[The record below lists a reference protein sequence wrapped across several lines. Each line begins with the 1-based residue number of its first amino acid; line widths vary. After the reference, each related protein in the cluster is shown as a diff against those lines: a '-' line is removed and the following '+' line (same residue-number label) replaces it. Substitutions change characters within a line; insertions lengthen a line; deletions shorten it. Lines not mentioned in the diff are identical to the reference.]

1 MIQQPMGALKKLAG
15 QTAIYGLSSI
25 LGRSINFLLI
35 IIYTGYLSKAD
46 LGAFTGIYA
55 LIGFLNIVFTY
66 GMETAFFRFSTGK
79 NQDPSRVY
87 HNTQSLL
94 VLSSLVLG
102 SGIYLAAPFLAEW
115 MDYPGQAY
123 LFQWTAI
130 LLAFD
135 AILAIPFAKLRLENK
150 AKTFAGAKL
159 INILLNVTFN
169 LLLLIWIPGW
179 IKTGILPEGILGYQ
193 SFWGVEYILLANLLA
208 NGLIIP
214 FVWWKAGFFSFRL
227 EKEILQPMWTYS
239 LPLLFMGLAGV
250 TNELISRLLFEYV
263 LPVNFYSGLSSREA
277 AGIFGANFKLAILM
291 NLVIQAF
298 KYAAEPFFF
307 KESKEKDS
315 PKMYAQVMHA
325 FILFCSLLMIL
336 ISVNLNWIGP
346 LFLKGDA
353 YEMGFSI
360 VPLLLLGYLLL
371 GIYFNL
377 SIWFKL
383 TDKTDYSFWIT
394 FLGAVVSVVGIV
406 FLVPVWGFMGAALS
420 TVACYLVMVAVC
432 YFFGQKYYPIP
443 YQTSRGLGYLILAFS
458 LSYFGYFLETGI
470 GSMDFIL
477 KNSGALFFI
486 AVVFFMERKFV
497 QSLIANKS

>member
-1 MIQQPMGALKKLAG
+1 MGTLKKLAG

-79 NQDPSRVY
+79 NQDPTRIY

-102 SGIYLAAPFLAEW
+102 SGIYLAAPLLAEW

-123 LFQWTAI
+123 LFQWTAL

-135 AILAIPFAKLRLENK
+135 AVLAIPFAKLRLENK

-159 INILLNVTFN
+159 INILLNVAFN

-179 IKTGILPEGILGYQ
+179 IQNGILPEGILGYQ
-193 SFWGVEYILLANLLA
+193 SGWGVEYILLANLLA

-263 LPVNFYSGLSSREA
+263 LPINFYPGLSSREA

-307 KESKEKDS
+307 RESKEKDS

-383 TDKTDYSFWIT
+383 TDKTNYSFWIT
-394 FLGAVVSVVGIV
+394 FLGAVVSVAGIV

-443 YQTSRGLGYLILAFS
+443 YQTNRDLGYLILAFTI
-458 LSYFGYFLETGI
+458 SYFGYFLETGL
-470 GSMDFIL
+470 GSLDFIL
-477 KNSGALFFI
+477 KNSGALLFL
-486 AVVFFMERKFV
+486 AAVFFMERKFV
-497 QSLIANKS
+497 RFLIAKKS

>member
-1 MIQQPMGALKKLAG
+1 MGALKKLAE

-35 IIYTGYLSKAD
+35 IIYTGYLTKAD

-66 GMETAFFRFSTGK
+66 GMETAFFRFATGK
-79 NQDPSRVY
+79 NQDPTRVY
-87 HNTQSLL
+87 HSSQTLL
-94 VLSSLVLG
+94 LLSSLTLG
-102 SGIYLAAPFLAEW
+102 SAVYFSAPLFAEW

-123 LFQWTAI
+123 LFRWTAL

-135 AILAIPFAKLRLENK
+135 AVLAIPFAKLRLDNK

-159 INILLNVTFN
+159 INILLNVFFN
-169 LLLLIWIPGW
+169 LLLLIWIPEW
-179 IKTGILPEGILGYQ
+179 IQGGILSNGFLGYQ
-193 SFWGVEYILLANLLA
+193 LSWGIEYILLSNLIA

-214 FVWWKAGFFSFRL
+214 LVWWRAGFFSFRL
-227 EKEILQPMWTYS
+227 EKAILKPMWAYS

-263 LPVNFYSGLSSREA
+263 LPANYYSGLNSREA

-307 KESKEKDS
+307 RESNEKDS
-315 PKMYAQVMHA
+315 PQMYAKVMHG

-336 ISVNLNWIGP
+336 ISANLNWIGP
-346 LFLKGDA
+346 LFLKGEA
-353 YEMGFSI
+353 YQIGFFI
-360 VPLLLLGYLLL
+360 VPMLLLGYLLL

-383 TDKTDYSFWIT
+383 TDKTNYSFWIAFAGALVSVAGIT
-394 FLGAVVSVVGIV
+394 LLVPIWGFLGAAI
-406 FLVPVWGFMGAALS
+406 S
-420 TVACYLVMVAVC
+420 TVACYLVMTGLC
-432 YFFGQKYYPIP
+432 YYFGQKHYPIP
-443 YQTSRGLGYLILAFS
+443 YRTTRGMSYLIFAFL
-458 LSYFGYFLETGI
+458 LSYVGFYVETGT
-470 GSMDFIL
+470 SSLDFLL
-477 KNSGALFFI
+477 KNTGVLLFL
-486 AVVFFMERKFV
+486 AVIFLSEHSFFK
-497 QSLIANKS
+497 LLLAKKS

>member
-1 MIQQPMGALKKLAG
+1 MGTLKKLAG

-35 IIYTGYLSKAD
+35 IVYTGYLSKAD

-79 NQDPSRVY
+79 NQDPTRVY

-102 SGIYLAAPFLAEW
+102 SGIYLAAPLLAEW

-123 LFQWTAI
+123 LFQWTAL

-135 AILAIPFAKLRLENK
+135 AVLAIPFAKLRLENK

-159 INILLNVTFN
+159 INIFLNVTFN

-179 IKTGILPEGILGYQ
+179 IQTGTLPEGILGYQ
-193 SFWGVEYILLANLLA
+193 SSWGVEYILLANLLA

-263 LPVNFYSGLSSREA
+263 LPINFYPGLNSREA

-307 KESKEKDS
+307 RESKEKDS
-315 PKMYAQVMHA
+315 PKMYAQVMHV

-336 ISVNLNWIGP
+336 ISVNLQWIGP
-346 LFLKGDA
+346 LFLKGEG

-360 VPLLLLGYLLL
+360 VPMLLLGYLLL

-383 TDKTDYSFWIT
+383 TDKTNYSFWIT
-394 FLGAVVSVVGIV
+394 FLGAVVSVAGIS
-406 FLVPVWGFMGAALS
+406 FSVPILGFMGAALS
-420 TVACYLVMVAVC
+420 TVACYLVMAIIC
-432 YFFGQKYYPIP
+432 YFYGQKYYPIP
-443 YQTSRGLGYLILAFS
+443 YQTR
-458 LSYFGYFLETGI
+458 TGI
-470 GSMDFIL
+470 GYLVLAFALSYGGFYVQTGVIGLDFLI
-477 KNSGALFFI
+477 KNSGALVFL
-486 AVVFFMERKFV
+486 AVVFLVERKFF
-497 QSLIANKS
+497 LILIGKKS

>member
-1 MIQQPMGALKKLAG
+1 MGALKKLAG

>member
-1 MIQQPMGALKKLAG
+1 MGTLKKLAG

-79 NQDPSRVY
+79 NQDPTRVY

-94 VLSSLVLG
+94 VLSSLILG

-123 LFQWTAI
+123 LFQWTAL

-135 AILAIPFAKLRLENK
+135 AVLAIPFAKLRLENK

-179 IKTGILPEGILGYQ
+179 IQSGMLPEGILGYQ
-193 SFWGVEYILLANLLA
+193 STWGVEYILLANLLA

-307 KESKEKDS
+307 RESKEKDS

-383 TDKTDYSFWIT
+383 TDKTNYSFWIT
-394 FLGAVVSVVGIV
+394 FLGALVSVAGIV

-443 YQTSRGLGYLILAFS
+443 YQTNRGLGYLILAFA
-458 LSYFGYFLETGI
+458 LSYFGYFLETGV
-470 GSMDFIL
+470 GSLDFIL
-477 KNSGALFFI
+477 KNSGALLFI
-486 AVVFFMERKFV
+486 AAAFFVERRFV
-497 QSLIANKS
+497 RSLIAKKS

>member
-1 MIQQPMGALKKLAG
+1 
-15 QTAIYGLSSI
+15 
-25 LGRSINFLLI
+25 
-35 IIYTGYLSKAD
+35 
-46 LGAFTGIYA
+46 
-55 LIGFLNIVFTY
+55 
-66 GMETAFFRFSTGK
+66 
-79 NQDPSRVY
+79 
-87 HNTQSLL
+87 
-94 VLSSLVLG
+94 
-102 SGIYLAAPFLAEW
+102 
-115 MDYPGQAY
+115 
-123 LFQWTAI
+123 
-130 LLAFD
+130 
-135 AILAIPFAKLRLENK
+135 
-150 AKTFAGAKL
+150 
-159 INILLNVTFN
+159 
-169 LLLLIWIPGW
+169 
-179 IKTGILPEGILGYQ
+179 LGYQ
-193 SFWGVEYILLANLLA
+193 STWGVEYILLANLLA

-307 KESKEKDS
+307 RESKEKDS

-353 YEMGFSI
+353 YKMGFSI

-383 TDKTDYSFWIT
+383 TDKTNYSFWIT
-394 FLGAVVSVVGIV
+394 FLGALVSVAGIV

-432 YFFGQKYYPIP
+432 YYFGQKYYPIP
-443 YQTSRGLGYLILAFS
+443 YQTSRGLGYLILAFV
-458 LSYFGYFLETGI
+458 LSYLGYFLETGL
-470 GSMDFIL
+470 GSFDFIL
-477 KNSGALFFI
+477 KNSGALLFI
-486 AVVFFMERKFV
+486 AAVFFMERKFV
-497 QSLIANKS
+497 RSLIAKKS